1 MRNGFSTVRVYQTQT
16 ATSRYAS
23 TEKLFTFYDVNH
35 LPFDLT
41 DYTPTAQIKKSHGSA
56 KVASF
61 VCNVLEPAANGQML
75 LSLQY
80 NTLANTSPGIYSY
93 DILLSSAN
101 TKIRAVEGT
110 VNIIGNITTWFI
122 NKTILSYI

>member
-1 MRNGFSTVRVYQTQT
+1 MAIQRNLTIDQYTT
-16 ATSRYAS
+16 W
-23 TEKLFTFYDVNH
+23 EKMFTFYDLHH

-41 DYTPTAQIKKSHGSA
+41 DYTPKAQIKKSHGSA
-56 KVASF
+56 NVASF

-110 VNIIGNITTWFI
+110 VNIIGNITT
-122 NKTILSYI
+122 